1 MSPQL
6 LTLLSQLLLE
16 GEGAIPIR
24 VSLRSDDEIIAL
36 RSQVV
41 ALSESMEKLQRD
53 FDRVEY
59 RFRCESVLNNDLVDL
74 CREHG
79 IKIEPSFFKRPY
91 SG

>member
-6 LTLLSQLLLE
+6 LSLLSQLLLE

-24 VSLRSDDEIIAL
+24 VSLRSDEEIIAL
-36 RSQVV
+36 RNQV
-41 ALSESMEKLQRD
+41 AMLSESVQRLQRD
-53 FDRVEY
+53 VDRAEY
-59 RFRCESVLNNDLVDL
+59 HFRCESVLNNALVDL

-91 SG
+91 SD